1 MAFDLSGKQG
11 KLRQAYG
18 RAREFLQVGLENA
31 RLKEQ
36 RDRDTGAGPL
46 LYTTGSPDK
55 TESQQFNQV
64 GLRSPF
70 NQAVQENPD
79 YFGRFHDQL
88 DAFLNGGGSSS
99 A

>member
-1 MAFDLSGKQG
+1 MAFDLNGKQG
-11 KLRQAYG
+11 KQRQAYG

-55 TESQQFNQV
+55 AESQQFSQV

-70 NQAVQENPD
+70 SQAVQGNPD
-79 YFGRFHDQL
+79 YFDDFYAQW
-88 DAFLNGGGSSS
+88 DAFRNGGGSSS